1 MQINSL
7 GYLLGDEGSGYALG
21 RSFLKK
27 YLRSELSDNI
37 IKSFENEYKIS
48 KENFRF
54 VRPGVGI
61 PANSDKSIVG
71 RKLNK
76 KLGKGNPITWDD
88 LE

>member
-37 IKSFENEYKIS
+37 IKSFKTAFEKCVASSKNFVELDLFKNPNSLIS
-48 KENFRF
+48 LDLT
-54 VRPGVGI
+54 RPLKV
-61 PANSDKSIVG
+61 SIC
-71 RKLNK
+71 
-76 KLGKGNPITWDD
+76 
-88 LE
+88 